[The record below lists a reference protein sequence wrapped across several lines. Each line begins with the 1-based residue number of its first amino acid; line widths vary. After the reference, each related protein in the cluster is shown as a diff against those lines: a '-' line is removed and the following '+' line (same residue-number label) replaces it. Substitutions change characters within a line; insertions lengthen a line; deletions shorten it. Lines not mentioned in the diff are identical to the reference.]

1 MGRLGAQQ
9 DELDA
14 ENAGR
19 IRGFN
24 RGRTREQDA
33 YESDI
38 LKALFIATITP
49 FVLLEV
55 STTGSGFVDALIVS
69 QFLGANDLA
78 VQGLANPYFSVTGV
92 IGGLLVTGMQTLCT
106 KAYGAGE
113 VNRVNGFFS
122 MAALVGGIISVLLLL
137 AFVFCGDSIG
147 AILGAVGNSAELLPS
162 LKAYLIGLGVG
173 TPGIVLFTLLLPLVQ
188 MSGGSRFA
196 KISVSAGLIVCVVGD
211 ILAVVFNAGMLGIG
225 LATSAGEWLQFF
237 ILLGYATSPKSS
249 IRFSI
254 RDIEWKELG
263 SMVAM
268 GLPKAIRR
276 VANMLRPLI
285 LNRLV
290 LTLGGSAAMSA
301 MTIRNSLDGLGD
313 VVGSGIAAA
322 VMLVIGILYGE
333 ENRVGIL
340 QMCRLAIKSIFI
352 GVGVVAAALFVAAPW
367 LAELYA
373 AGSAEVA
380 DLATFAIRCMAIN
393 LILNAIIESYINFL
407 QATEQMLKTHIVN
420 VASRFACVVVCA
432 LVLGSLFGINGV
444 WLAFPVGSLLLIV
457 AIFVITMVRKRSIW
471 ITLEDALG
479 LPVDFG
485 AAPEDTLRFN
495 VTSEDQTY
503 PIKTQDI
510 YDFCDAHGFDRK
522 KAFRTALCLEEMV
535 TNIVDH
541 GFVLDDKPH
550 LVDVRIVAKGD
561 ELIVRVRDDCPLF
574 NVREKGEEW
583 REHSDNIADN
593 IGIRMTM
600 ASAKDLKYVNT
611 LGANTLIITV

>member
-1 MGRLGAQQ
+1 MSKLGVQP
-9 DELDA
+9 DEVDA
-14 ENAGR
+14 EKAGQT
-19 IRGFN
+19 RGFN
-24 RGRTREQDA
+24 RGRTREEEAA

-38 LKALFIATITP
+38 LKGLFLATIAP

-55 STTGSGFVDALIVS
+55 STAGSGFVDALIVS
-69 QFLGANDLA
+69 QYLGANDLA

-106 KAYGAGE
+106 KAYGSGE
-113 VNRVNGFFS
+113 INRVNGFFS

-147 AILGAVGNSAELLPS
+147 AMLGAVGNSADLLPS
-162 LKAYLIGLGVG
+162 LKAYLIGLGIG

-188 MSGGSRFA
+188 MSGGGRFA

-301 MTIRNSLDGLGD
+301 MTIRNSLDGMGD
-313 VVGSGIAAA
+313 VVGSGI
-322 VMLVIGILYGE
+322 
-333 ENRVGIL
+333 
-340 QMCRLAIKSIFI
+340 
-352 GVGVVAAALFVAAPW
+352 
-367 LAELYA
+367 
-373 AGSAEVA
+373 AEVA

-457 AIFVITMVRKRSIW
+457 AIVVITMVRKRSIW
-471 ITLEDALG
+471 ITLEDVLG
-479 LPVDFG
+479 LPADFG

-522 KAFRTALCLEEMV
+522 KAFRTALCPEEMV

-541 GFVLDDKPH
+541 GFVLDNKSH
-550 LVDVRIVAKGD
+550 SVDVRIVAKGD

-583 REHSDNIADN
+583 KEHPDNLADN

-611 LGANTLIITV
+611 LGTNTLIITV